1 MYTKI
6 EIFTEVIEMYTLRI
20 IDFKNGLTEI

>member
-1 MYTKI
+1 MKI
-6 EIFTEVIEMYTLRI
+6 EIFTEVIEMFILRI